1 MTEVTA
7 PRQPVTGV
15 PRVSSGVSARQRRRG
30 RSAHPRSMERLVT
43 TVTCVD
49 EAGVG
54 RRRQNE
60 VYRAGVYG
68 RSPRVPVAARALQAR
83 AKQALNPR
91 AYAYVAG
98 GAGDEVTQRAN
109 RAAFDRWAVIPR
121 VLRDVSTR
129 DTSVE
134 LFGRRLPAP
143 VLLGPVGAL
152 ELVHREADLAV
163 ARAAASAGVPMVFSN
178 QASVSMED
186 CAAVMGSG
194 PDAAPRWFQ
203 LYWSTS
209 DELVE
214 SLVGRAEAVGC
225 DALVVTLDTTMLG
238 WRPRDLDLGHLPF
251 ALGKG
256 IAQYPSDPV
265 FRELVEKRAAAA
277 GPREPQPRPT
287 PAAVRA
293 LGGMARAWPGSLREN
308 LRSPLPRAAVET
320 FLGIYSRPSITW
332 DDLAWLRSRTRLPIP
347 LKGVRPP
354 EAARRALDAGVDGVV
369 VSTHGGRQVDR
380 SISALD
386 ALPEV
391 VGAVAGRAPV
401 LLDSGI
407 RSGADVFTAV
417 ALGARAV
424 LPGRRFG
431 WVRGLAGEEGVRKV
445 ISDVLGEFD
454 LTLGLTGH
462 TAVEQVS
469 PDVLRRVG

>member
-1 MTEVTA
+1 M
-7 PRQPVTGV
+7 
-15 PRVSSGVSARQRRRG
+15 
-30 RSAHPRSMERLVT
+30 
-43 TVTCVD
+43 D
-49 EAGVG
+49 EAGAG

-68 RSPRVPVAARALQAR
+68 RSPRVPVGIRRLQERAKRALDA
-83 AKQALNPR
+83 R

-98 GAGDEVTQRAN
+98 GAGDEATQRAN
-109 RAAFDRWAVIPR
+109 RAAFDRWAVVPR
-121 VLRDVSTR
+121 VLRDASAR

-143 VLLGPVGAL
+143 LLLGPVGAL
-152 ELVHREADLAV
+152 ELVHPEADLAV
-163 ARAAASAGVPMVFSN
+163 ARAAAATGVPMVFSN
-178 QASVSMED
+178 QGSRSMEE
-186 CAAVMGSG
+186 CAAAMDGS
-194 PDAAPRWFQ
+194 PRWFQ

-214 SLVGRAEAVGC
+214 SLVHRAETAGC
-225 DALVVTLDTTMLG
+225 EALVVTLDTTMLG

-256 IAQYPSDPV
+256 IAQYTSDPV
-265 FRELVEKRAAAA
+265 FRRLVEERAAAA

-293 LGGMARAWPGSLREN
+293 LVTMARAWPGPFREN

-320 FLGIYSRPSITW
+320 FLAIYSRPSISW
-332 DDLAWLRSRTRLPIP
+332 DDLAWLRSRTKLPIL
-347 LKGVRPP
+347 LKGVLHPDD
-354 EAARRALDAGVDGVV
+354 ARRALDEGMDGVV

-380 SISALD
+380 SIAALD
-386 ALPEV
+386 ALPDV
-391 VGAVAGRAPV
+391 VAAVDDRVPV

-424 LPGRRFG
+424 LLGRPFAWG
-431 WVRGLAGEEGVRKV
+431 LALAGEAGVRQV
-445 ISDVLGEFD
+445 VEDVVGEFD

-462 TAVEQVS
+462 TAVDQLGPE
-469 PDVLRRVG
+469 VLRRVG

>member
-1 MTEVTA
+1 MTE
-7 PRQPVTGV
+7 
-15 PRVSSGVSARQRRRG
+15 
-30 RSAHPRSMERLVT
+30 
-43 TVTCVD
+43 
-49 EAGVG
+49 AGAG

-68 RSPRVPVAARALQAR
+68 RSPRVPVGVRRLQERAKRALDA
-83 AKQALNPR
+83 R

-109 RAAFDRWAVIPR
+109 RAAFDRWAVVPR
-121 VLRDVSTR
+121 VLRDASVR

-143 VLLGPVGAL
+143 LLLGPVGAL
-152 ELVHREADLAV
+152 ELVHPEADLAV
-163 ARAAASAGVPMVFSN
+163 ARAAAATGVPMVYSN
-178 QASVSMED
+178 QGSRSMEE
-186 CAAVMGSG
+186 CAAAMDGS
-194 PDAAPRWFQ
+194 PRWFQ

-214 SLVGRAEAVGC
+214 SLVHRAEKAGC
-225 DALVVTLDTTMLG
+225 EALVVTLDTTMLG

-256 IAQYPSDPV
+256 IAQYTSDPV
-265 FRELVEKRAAAA
+265 FRRLVEERAAAA

-293 LGGMARAWPGSLREN
+293 LVTMARAWPGPFREN

-320 FLGIYSRPSITW
+320 FLAIYSRPSISW
-332 DDLAWLRSRTRLPIP
+332 ADLAWLRARTELPIL
-347 LKGVRPP
+347 LKGVLHPDD
-354 EAARRALDAGVDGVV
+354 ARRALDEGMDGVV

-380 SISALD
+380 SIAALD
-386 ALPEV
+386 ALPDV
-391 VGAVAGRAPV
+391 VAAVGDRAPV

-424 LPGRRFG
+424 LLGRPFAWG
-431 WVRGLAGEEGVRKV
+431 LALAGEAGVRQV
-445 ISDVLGEFD
+445 VEDVVGEFD

-462 TAVEQVS
+462 TAVDQLG
-469 PDVLRRVG
+469 PGVLRRVG

>member
-1 MTEVTA
+1 M
-7 PRQPVTGV
+7 
-15 PRVSSGVSARQRRRG
+15 
-30 RSAHPRSMERLVT
+30 
-43 TVTCVD
+43 D
-49 EAGVG
+49 EAGAG

-68 RSPRVPVAARALQAR
+68 HSPRVPVAARKLQEAAR
-83 AKQALNPR
+83 KALNAR

-109 RAAFDRWAVIPR
+109 RAAFDQWAVVPR
-121 VLRDVSTR
+121 VLRDVSSR

-134 LFGRRLPAP
+134 IFGRRIPAP
-143 VLLGPVGAL
+143 LLLGPIGAL
-152 ELVHREADLAV
+152 ELVDDEADLAV
-163 ARAAASAGVPMVFSN
+163 ARAAAATGVPMVFSN
-178 QASVSMED
+178 QASYSMED

-214 SLVGRAEAVGC
+214 SLVGRAEKAGC
-225 DALVVTLDTTMLG
+225 DAVVVTLDTTMLG

-256 IAQYPSDPV
+256 IAQYTSDPV
-265 FRELVEKRAAAA
+265 FRRLVQEKVDA
-277 GPREPQPRPT
+277 GGPEEPQPRPT

-293 LGGMARAWPGSLREN
+293 LVGMAKAWPGSFRDN

-332 DDLAWLRSRTRLPIP
+332 DDLAWLRSRTRLPLL
-347 LKGVRPP
+347 LKGVLHPDD
-354 EAARRALDAGVDGVV
+354 ARRALDAGVDGLV

-391 VGAVAGRAPV
+391 LGAVAGRAPV
-401 LLDSGI
+401 LLDSGV

-417 ALGARAV
+417 ALGATAV
-424 LPGRRFG
+424 LLGRPFAWG
-431 WVRGLAGEEGVRKV
+431 LALAGEEGVRQV
-445 ISDVLGEFD
+445 ISDVVGEFD

-462 TAVEQVS
+462 TAVDQLS
-469 PDVLRRVG
+469 PDILRRVG

>member
-1 MTEVTA
+1 
-7 PRQPVTGV
+7 
-15 PRVSSGVSARQRRRG
+15 
-30 RSAHPRSMERLVT
+30 
-43 TVTCVD
+43 VD
-49 EAGVG
+49 EAGAG

-68 RSPRVPVAARALQAR
+68 HLPRVPVAARKLQAR
-83 AKQALNPR
+83 AKRVLNAR
-91 AYAYVAG
+91 AYSYVAG
-98 GAGDEVTQRAN
+98 GAGDEATQRAN
-109 RAAFDRWAVIPR
+109 RAAFDRWAVVPR
-121 VLRDVSTR
+121 VLRDVSSR

-152 ELVHREADLAV
+152 ELVHADADLAV
-163 ARAAASAGVPMVFSN
+163 ARAAAGLGVPMVFSN

-186 CAAVMGSG
+186 CAAAMG
-194 PDAAPRWFQ
+194 DAPRWFQ

-214 SLVGRAEAVGC
+214 SLVGRAEAAGC

-256 IAQYPSDPV
+256 IAQYTSDPV
-265 FRELVEKRAAAA
+265 FRRLVAERAAAAAAAAAA
-277 GPREPQPRPT
+277 GPAEPQPRPT

-293 LGGMARAWPGSLREN
+293 LIGMTRAWPGSFRDN

-332 DDLAWLRSRTRLPIP
+332 DDLAWLRARTRLPIL
-347 LKGVRPP
+347 LKGVLHPDD
-354 EAARRALDAGVDGVV
+354 ARRALDEGVDGVV

-380 SISALD
+380 SVAALD

-401 LLDSGI
+401 LLDSGV

-417 ALGARAV
+417 ALGATAV
-424 LPGRRFG
+424 LLGRPFAWG
-431 WVRGLAGEEGVRKV
+431 LALAGEEGVRQV
-445 ISDVLGEFD
+445 VSDVLGEFD

-462 TAVEQVS
+462 TAVDQLS
-469 PDVLRRVG
+469 PDVLRRVA

>member
-1 MTEVTA
+1 MD
-7 PRQPVTGV
+7 
-15 PRVSSGVSARQRRRG
+15 SA
-30 RSAHPRSMERLVT
+30 
-43 TVTCVD
+43 
-49 EAGVG
+49 AGTG
-54 RRRQNE
+54 RRRQDE

-68 RSPRVPVAARALQAR
+68 RRPRVPTAARRLQQAAR
-83 AKQALNPR
+83 RRLTPR

-98 GAGDEVTQRAN
+98 GAGEETTQRAN
-109 RAAFDRWAVIPR
+109 RTAFDRWAVVPR
-121 VLRDVSTR
+121 VLRDVSSR

-163 ARAAASAGVPMVFSN
+163 ARAAAGLGVPMVFSN
-178 QASVSMED
+178 QASVPMET
-186 CAAVMGSG
+186 CAGAMG
-194 PDAAPRWFQ
+194 DAPRWSQ

-214 SLVGRAEAVGC
+214 SLVSRAEACGC
-225 DALVVTLDTTMLG
+225 EALVVTLDTTMLG

-256 IAQYPSDPV
+256 IAQYTSDPV
-265 FRELVEKRAAAA
+265 FRRLVEERVAAAA
-277 GPREPQPRPT
+277 GEAAPAPVEAGDAAARDRQPRPT
-287 PAAVRA
+287 VAAVRA
-293 LGGMARAWPGSLREN
+293 LVGMARAWPGPLREN

-320 FLGIYSRPSITW
+320 FLRIYSRPSITW
-332 DDLAWLRSRTRLPIP
+332 ADLAWLRARTRLPIV
-347 LKGVRPP
+347 LKGVLHPDD
-354 EAARRALDAGVDGVV
+354 ARRALDEGVDGVV

-386 ALPEV
+386 ALPDV
-391 VGAVAGRAPV
+391 VATVGDRAPV
-401 LLDSGI
+401 LLDSGV

-424 LPGRRFG
+424 LLGRP
-431 WVRGLAGEEGVRKV
+431 WVWGLGLAGEEGVRQV
-445 ISDVLGEFD
+445 VSDVLGEFD

-462 TAVEQVS
+462 TGVDQLSAE
-469 PDVLRRVG
+469 VLRRVG

>member
-1 MTEVTA
+1 MAVS
-7 PRQPVTGV
+7 GV
-15 PRVSSGVSARQRRRG
+15 PIPSGEARRVGRARPHYGGRVDSA
-30 RSAHPRSMERLVT
+30 
-43 TVTCVD
+43 
-49 EAGVG
+49 AGAG
-54 RRRQNE
+54 RRRQDE

-68 RSPRVPVAARALQAR
+68 RRPLVPTAARALQAR
-83 AKQALNPR
+83 AKQALNAR

-98 GAGDEVTQRAN
+98 GAGEEATQRAN
-109 RAAFDRWAVIPR
+109 RAAFDRWAVVPR
-121 VLRDVSTR
+121 VLRDVSNR

-134 LFGRRLPAP
+134 LFGRRLPGP
-143 VLLGPVGAL
+143 LLLGPLGAL

-163 ARAAASAGVPMVFSN
+163 ARAAAAEGVPMVFSN
-178 QASVSMED
+178 QASVPMED
-186 CAAVMGSG
+186 CAAVMG
-194 PDAAPRWFQ
+194 DAPRWFQ

-214 SLVGRAEAVGC
+214 SLVGRAEASGC

-256 IAQYPSDPV
+256 IAQYTSDPV
-265 FRELVEKRAAAA
+265 FRRLVEERAASA
-277 GPREPQPRPT
+277 GRRAPQPRPT
-287 PAAVRA
+287 PTAVRA
-293 LGGMARAWPGSLREN
+293 LVTMARAWPGSLKEN

-332 DDLAWLRSRTRLPIP
+332 ADLAWLRSRTRLPIL
-347 LKGVRPP
+347 LKGVLHPDD
-354 EAARRALDAGVDGVV
+354 ARRALDEGVDGIV

-380 SISALD
+380 SIAALD
-386 ALPEV
+386 ALPAV
-391 VGAVAGRAPV
+391 VAAVFDRAPV

-424 LPGRRFG
+424 LLGRPFA
-431 WVRGLAGEEGVRKV
+431 WGLALGGEEGVRQV

-462 TAVEQVS
+462 TAVGQLS
-469 PDVLRRVG
+469 PEVLTRVG